1 MTCESFCTQVQQVV
15 GRLASPVRGRREGA
29 HGSSQSSREV
39 QGESRTVYT
48 THPASQ
54 LDPRVPP
61 HPHLQQTAQP
71 GHTVILPNGQPV
83 LMPLDY
89 HPHPQPNNDTAAE
102 TPQHKMSD
110 ASGVAERVAAMELP
124 AVPGVPAVPAVPPP
138 SHFTKGAII
147 QLATGELKRVE
158 DLQTQDFVRS
168 AEASTGLK
176 IDSSMV
182 VDIRASSQ
190 RPGLVALRFA
200 VGERQSKV
208 SIDVPPEHPFF
219 VFGQGW
225 SSCSPERT
233 AQLYG
238 LTCHHLQVG
247 DVCVSITLQQHSTPH
262 QKPPSVSQQPQQPT
276 PSRTSTKANST
287 SGASSSQPMGPP
299 APQNPRPPAQLRMER
314 VHRDRADKEEPLK
327 LSASGHGDVPSRPD
341 RTSAEHT
348 RSQSGYYLHTEAH
361 GPSQRRWST
370 PGFQRYPIKREEG
383 GLAAP
388 PGSSRPSFI
397 PQEVKLSIEGRS
409 NAGK

>member
-1 MTCESFCTQVQQVV
+1 MV
-15 GRLASPVRGRREGA
+15 GRLASPVRARREGA
-29 HGSSQSSREV
+29 HSSSQSNSEV
-39 QGESRTVYT
+39 QGESRSGYASY
-48 THPASQ
+48 PAGQ

-61 HPHLQQTAQP
+61 HPQQTAQP

-83 LMPLDY
+83 IMSLDY
-89 HPHPQPNNDTAAE
+89 HHHHHPQPNNDAVAE
-102 TPQHKMSD
+102 TPQHKLSD
-110 ASGVAERVAAMELP
+110 ASGMAERVVAVDLP
-124 AVPGVPAVPAVPPP
+124 TVPAVPPP
-138 SHFTKGAII
+138 SHFSKGAII

-182 VDIRASSQ
+182 VDIRPSSQ
-190 RPGLVALRFA
+190 KPGLVALRFA

-238 LTCHHLQVG
+238 LTCHLLQVG
-247 DVCVSITLQQHSTPH
+247 DVCVSITLQQHSTSH
-262 QKPPSVSQQPQQPT
+262 QKPPSISQQPQQPT
-276 PSRTSTKANST
+276 HSRTSAKVNST
-287 SGASSSQPMGPP
+287 SGVSSSQPMGPP
-299 APQNPRPPAQLRMER
+299 APHNPRPQGQLRMER
-314 VHRDRADKEEPLK
+314 IHRDRGDREDPIK
-327 LSASGHGDVPSRPD
+327 LLSTPGHGDVPSRPD
-341 RTSAEHT
+341 RTSAENT
-348 RSQSGYYLHTEAH
+348 RSQSSYYLHTEAH
-361 GPSQRRWST
+361 GTSQRRWST
-370 PGFQRYPIKREEG
+370 PGFQRYPVKREEG
-383 GLAAP
+383 GLVMP
-388 PGSSRPSFI
+388 PGPSRPSFI

>member
-1 MTCESFCTQVQQVV
+1 MV
-15 GRLASPVRGRREGA
+15 GRLASPVRGCREGV
-29 HGSSQSSREV
+29 HGSSQSFPSSREA
-39 QGESRTVYT
+39 QGESRAAYT
-48 THPASQ
+48 SYPASQ
-54 LDPRVPP
+54 LDPRVPH
-61 HPHLQQTAQP
+61 HPQQTAQP
-71 GHTVILPNGQPV
+71 GHTVILSNGQPV

-89 HPHPQPNNDTAAE
+89 HPIPHPHPQPNNDAAAE
-102 TPQHKMSD
+102 TPRHKISD
-110 ASGVAERVAAMELP
+110 GSGMAERVMAVEL
-124 AVPGVPAVPAVPPP
+124 PGVPAVPAAPPP

-190 RPGLVALRFA
+190 KPGLVALRFA

-208 SIDVPPEHPFF
+208 CIDVPPEHPFF

-225 SSCSPERT
+225 SSCSPDRT

-247 DVCVSITLQQHSTPH
+247 DVCVSIALQQHLAPH
-262 QKPPSVSQQPQQPT
+262 QKPPSISQQPQQST
-276 PSRTSTKANST
+276 HSRTSTKANST

-299 APQNPRPPAQLRMER
+299 APQNPRPQGQLRMER
-314 VHRDRADKEEPLK
+314 VHRERVDKEEPLK
-327 LSASGHGDVPSRPD
+327 LSTSGHGDVPSRPD

-348 RSQSGYYLHTEAH
+348 RSQSSYYLHTEAH

-370 PGFQRYPIKREEG
+370 PGFQRYPVKREEE
-383 GLAAP
+383 GLATL